1 MLTAKE
7 WRHGAEFS
15 NSIAIKTDRLPHS
28 AGPFSFCSHACDAR
42 HLHPLGRIVC
52 CNGANAAGEM
62 MGIGTQVRWIEKDAP
77 RPAPIQGDCAPPS
90 LQLLLRRLHNAVKE
104 SQRLAR
110 QRQRC
115 ATELSVLA
123 RRQSE
128 LAVSNRQRHALA
140 SERCQSGRARLR
152 EGPAPVLATIAPS
165 LQSSL
170 EFDVFY
176 AHAGVECHLAI
187 RDGPGA
193 HLSAMFVSRDTG
205 VADGASRVTRVA
217 LRPELSER
225 PENLANQIL
234 RALFAQG
241 DPLQHA
247 PQRSERRKII
257 ADLLHWAAHYQACR
271 AHMPLHRAAPA
282 LPAPPMAS

>member
-1 MLTAKE
+1 
-7 WRHGAEFS
+7 
-15 NSIAIKTDRLPHS
+15 
-28 AGPFSFCSHACDAR
+28 
-42 HLHPLGRIVC
+42 
-52 CNGANAAGEM
+52 M
-62 MGIGTQVRWIEKDAP
+62 MGIGTQARRIENDAP
-77 RPAPIQGDCAPPS
+77 LLAPIQGSCAPPS

-110 QRQRC
+110 QRQQC
-115 ATELSVLA
+115 AMELSVLA
-123 RRQSE
+123 RRQRE
-128 LAVSNRQRHALA
+128 ITVSNRRRQALA
-140 SERCQSGRARLR
+140 SERCQASRARLR
-152 EGPAPVLATIAPS
+152 EPAPVLAAIAPS
-165 LQSSL
+165 LLSSSL

-193 HLSAMFVSRDTG
+193 HLSVMFVSRDTDA
-205 VADGASRVTRVA
+205 VDGASRVTRVA
-217 LRPELSER
+217 LRPELSQR

-247 PQRSERRKII
+247 PQRSERRKIF
-257 ADLLHWAAHYQACR
+257 ADLLRWAAHYQACR
-271 AHMPLHRAAPA
+271 AHVALHCAAPA